1 MRTLINPDRQVHAKS
16 ADEVAYQRRA
26 LRNIKRMNTTP
37 KKPHLPKEDIKI
49 IIRPRDGFNTARY
62 SVAQIGDCILRAT
75 GLKPEEE
82 LKDSIRINERQNIIV
97 VSAPTLESAEKY
109 SALKELR
116 IGDKTPAYYTPR
128 EWVALTSRSLCSG
141 GPWLTTFN
149 PSVLEQTNSNG
160 NAIKLWCHAGPKK
173 SEANIGCWSN
183 AARYHN
189 RGTSASGSSN
199 QSAELNGRAG
209 GVLGNHRNAATFT
222 SRTCPGLFRRELYR
236 KRPSHRFPRIAV
248 FSDTP
253 RAGVMSQ
260 CDVVEGED
268 LSPEEMRKWR
278 QTHIYDAAYQEYSRF
293 QRLPLQPLPTLQAS
307 LYAAGVPATMELRQ
321 NVVTINPTH
330 TVTLST
336 ESYDRLTKYLGIK
349 SLTVGGKSTKSPPTG
364 FRTPRRAKA
373 LSTSTEQACEKL
385 YTKKTFYPCF
395 RSIGFAHKPCMERW
409 VSERREEECN
419 ICHYSYPILRRTA
432 RTFCDLL
439 RHPEGRKE
447 PLVYALLGVLFSL
460 SLLHVFAFAW
470 ILSVR
475 MWVRLPW
482 MYQLLNAAALL
493 GQSLLWSVFPF
504 VAFRMAWESSRRWC
518 LLNAEMRIL
527 LPEDNE
533 SRPPRGELPPCQAR
547 KTPLA
552 PN

>member
-1 MRTLINPDRQVHAKS
+1 MDSLS
-16 ADEVAYQRRA
+16 A
-26 LRNIKRMNTTP
+26 
-37 KKPHLPKEDIKI
+37 
-49 IIRPRDGFNTARY
+49 
-62 SVAQIGDCILRAT
+62 
-75 GLKPEEE
+75 
-82 LKDSIRINERQNIIV
+82 
-97 VSAPTLESAEKY
+97 
-109 SALKELR
+109 
-116 IGDKTPAYYTPR
+116 TPA
-128 EWVALTSRSLCSG
+128 
-141 GPWLTTFN
+141 GPSSKNTK
-149 PSVLEQTNSNG
+149 PDD
-160 NAIKLWCHAGPKK
+160 ADI
-173 SEANIGCWSN
+173 
-183 AARYHN
+183 
-189 RGTSASGSSN
+189 SASVSEG
-199 QSAELNGRAG
+199 QLWFPT
-209 GVLGNHRNAATFT
+209 AA
-222 SRTCPGLFRRELYR
+222 
-236 KRPSHRFPRIAV
+236 
-248 FSDTP
+248 
-253 RAGVMSQ
+253 
-260 CDVVEGED
+260 
-268 LSPEEMRKWR
+268 
-278 QTHIYDAAYQEYSRF
+278 
-293 QRLPLQPLPTLQAS
+293 LPMP
-307 LYAAGVPATMELRQ
+307 
-321 NVVTINPTH
+321 
-330 TVTLST
+330 
-336 ESYDRLTKYLGIK
+336 
-349 SLTVGGKSTKSPPTG
+349 
-364 FRTPRRAKA
+364 
-373 LSTSTEQACEKL
+373 
-385 YTKKTFYPCF
+385 
-395 RSIGFAHKPCMERW
+395 SIGFAHKPCMERW